1 MCRRTD
7 NDSHLDI
14 KNAFACHICWYVS
27 MVQYM
32 KISTT
37 ILFLFSFH
45 SCICD
50 GIVLKFV
57 HAIRFHFLPFS
68 SLRPQT
74 SNVFFCVAASEWKT
88 LPSVTT
94 LCWCSAASSSF
105 FFHPLKWCFVIL
117 AFGGC
122 YFQYL
127 GKHWSWKSF
136 SCESTIFYCVAVV
149 CIWFSV
155 FFAERPFLFPVLG
168 RSLIHSFIHSFGRSF
183 VFSYSITYK

>member
-1 MCRRTD
+1 MRRRTD

-14 KNAFACHICWYVS
+14 KNAFACHICWCVS

-57 HAIRFHFLPFS
+57 HAIRFHLFPFS

-74 SNVFFCVAASEWKT
+74 SNVFFALLPRNEKLYRVSPLCVG
-88 LPSVTT
+88 VQRRRRR
-94 LCWCSAASSSF
+94 F

-136 SCESTIFYCVAVV
+136 SCESAIFYCVAVV